1 MKILREVSLL
11 SMCNNFFSKIIPYLL
26 KYFSI
31 FLIWNV
37 LLLIDYIVN
46 KINPL
51 FAIIF
56 YSLRL
61 IFCSHQVS
69 FYTVLH
75 TGCVTKIRTNWTI
88 SLNKIFL
95 MKKLIIT
102 KNPFTWHLGDS
113 CRAQLFSIY
122 SLSAWMT
129 TSILSLKR
137 SHARCN
143 EALPQSK
150 RSLITSHWEI
160 CLWSLQLLRSIRSSP
175 RDLNLGCWEARMGAA
190 ASNSTCPGSLR
201 ASVVSLMCMICIE
214 GPCRHFDAL
223 LARLH

>member
-11 SMCNNFFSKIIPYLL
+11 SMCNNFFSLIKIIPYLL

-46 KINPL
+46 KINSL

-113 CRAQLFSIY
+113 CRAQLFDIFSISLNDDLY
-122 SLSAWMT
+122 S
-129 TSILSLKR
+129 
-137 SHARCN
+137 
-143 EALPQSK
+143 QSK
-150 RSLITSHWEI
+150 AF
-160 CLWSLQLLRSIRSSP
+160 
-175 RDLNLGCWEARMGAA
+175 AR
-190 ASNSTCPGSLR
+190 TL
-201 ASVVSLMCMICIE
+201 
-214 GPCRHFDAL
+214 
-223 LARLH
+223 